1 MTKRRGVQLVEE
13 AILLVVAV
21 VVLSLIVAGIQGVLT
36 KAGGLTTNVW
46 TDISNSL
53 NNLFGFLWH
62 W

>member
-1 MTKRRGVQLVEE
+1 MQLVEE

-21 VVLSLIVAGIQGVLT
+21 VTLSLIVAGIQGVLT
-36 KAGGLTTNVW
+36 KAGGLTTTVW
-46 TDISNSL
+46 TDITNAL

>member
-1 MTKRRGVQLVEE
+1 MNRHGVQLVEE

-21 VVLSLIVAGIQGVLT
+21 VTLSLIVAGIQGVLT
-36 KAGGLTTNVW
+36 KAGGLTTTVW
-46 TDISNSL
+46 TDITNAL